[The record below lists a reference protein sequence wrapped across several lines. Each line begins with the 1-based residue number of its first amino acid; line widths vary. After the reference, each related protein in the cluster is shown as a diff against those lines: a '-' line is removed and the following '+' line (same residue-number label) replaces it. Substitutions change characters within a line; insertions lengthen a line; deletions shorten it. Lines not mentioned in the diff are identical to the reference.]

1 MGRMFDSTQVLK
13 KNMYF
18 KTSIFQ
24 KQVLLY
30 IVLQD
35 IVRLSKLIF
44 PLHPA
49 ASLPIRLQ
57 QFKAIWLGKAALTR
71 TISVPAYINIC
82 GPFLDLIRPAM
93 RRVAF
98 RTDRRKALTPRAPL
112 GMSKH
117 V

>member
-1 MGRMFDSTQVLK
+1 
-13 KNMYF
+13 
-18 KTSIFQ
+18 
-24 KQVLLY
+24 
-30 IVLQD
+30 
-35 IVRLSKLIF
+35 
-44 PLHPA
+44 
-49 ASLPIRLQ
+49 
-57 QFKAIWLGKAALTR
+57 LTR

-82 GPFLDLIRPAM
+82 GPFLDLIGPAM